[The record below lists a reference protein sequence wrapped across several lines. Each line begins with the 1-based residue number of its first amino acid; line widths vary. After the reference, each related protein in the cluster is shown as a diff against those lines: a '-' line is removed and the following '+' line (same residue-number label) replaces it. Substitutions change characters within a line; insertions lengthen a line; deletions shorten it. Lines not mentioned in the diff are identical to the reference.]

1 MNGDTR
7 GAALGGGEIA
17 GVPTRFD
24 FRAELPAL
32 DAWQRI
38 HLLNVAGAG
47 VSRIARLL
55 AARGVAVSGSDPADL
70 PVMASLREAGIDA
83 QVGWDAD
90 RVAEVDA
97 VVVSS
102 ATKEDVPELRAARER
117 GLPVLHQAQALAL
130 ATQGRRRI
138 VVAGANGKTS
148 TSAMVAWA
156 LRAAGRDCGY
166 AIGAE
171 LVGRGRNA
179 EVGTAPEFVIEG
191 DESDGSFVTYR
202 PEVAVLT
209 NVRPDHLDL
218 YGSFE
223 TVQRAYDEFLATL
236 PRGGVLIA
244 CSDDPGAR
252 AAADRQR
259 DRLRVITYGFGVE
272 GQATPDLHLG
282 APEHR
287 GMVWESVLQ
296 DNISGRTLNLRVKVP
311 GVHNLL
317 NAAAAHAVVVH
328 ASATGADGAG
338 ADAAGADATVVE
350 GPVDPALEA
359 ASLAG
364 LADFAGASRRFQ
376 VRGEAGGVVVVDDY
390 AHNGDK
396 VAAVVRTGA
405 ALAHETGHRVVVA
418 FQPHLFSRTRDF
430 AAEFAAGL
438 DAADEVLLLP
448 VFGAR
453 EEPLPGVS
461 SQLIADRLTTSHRA
475 VGSLEELPDAVVE
488 SARPGDLVLL
498 VGAGNVTTAGQAVL
512 DALRAAS

>member
-1 MNGDTR
+1 MSGDTR
-7 GAALGGGEIA
+7 DAALAGGEIA

-83 QVGWDAD
+83 QVGWDAE
-90 RVAEVDA
+90 RVADVDA

-102 ATKEDVPELRAARER
+102 ATKEDVPELQAARER

-148 TSAMVAWA
+148 TSAMVTWA

-296 DNISGRTLNLRVKVP
+296 DHISGQTLNLRVKVP
-311 GVHNLL
+311 GAHNLL

>member
-1 MNGDTR
+1 MSP
-7 GAALGGGEIA
+7 AVQVPEQGGEIA

-24 FRAELPAL
+24 FRAELPPL

-38 HLLNVAGAG
+38 HLLNVAGSG

-55 AARGVAVSGSDPADL
+55 AARGVVVSGSDPADL

-83 QVGWDAD
+83 QVGWDAG
-90 RVAEVDA
+90 RVADVDA

-102 ATKEDVPELRAARER
+102 ATKEEVPELRAARER

-148 TSAMVAWA
+148 TSAMVTWA

-191 DESDGSFVTYR
+191 DESDGSFVTYG

-223 TVQRAYDEFLATL
+223 TVQRAYDEFLETV
-236 PRGGVLIA
+236 PDGGVLIA

-252 AAADRQR
+252 VAADRQR

-272 GQATPDLHLG
+272 GEPSPDLHLG
-282 APEHR
+282 APSHA
-287 GMVWESVLQ
+287 GMVWESSLR
-296 DNISGRTLNLRVKVP
+296 DGISGRTVNLKVKVP
-311 GVHNLL
+311 GAHNLL

-328 ASATGADGAG
+328 ASGAARGGAG
-338 ADAAGADATVVE
+338 
-350 GPVDPALEA
+350 DPAPDLELEA

-430 AAEFAAGL
+430 AADFAAGL

-475 VGSLEELPDAVVE
+475 VDSLEALPGVVA
-488 SARPGDLVLL
+488 SVVRPGDLVLL
-498 VGAGNVTTAGQAVL
+498 VGAGSITTAGQPVL